1 MPLRVSGVRGNPIV
15 QTHLNPDAGVHIMA
29 LPGGQKLVTTDRFVP
44 HVSTV
49 PANRGRIVGLHLR
62 EKALAGALE
71 PDGAAR
77 APVVLFIHGGYSPAV
92 VAYDLEYRD
101 YSWMEQLARAGFD
114 VFAMTHTGYGSSP
127 KPVMDDP
134 CNVDAANQAQLMPRV
149 LKEACAPRY
158 PYKLVS
164 SGTEWDEIE
173 SVVGFLT
180 ALRKVEKVS
189 LIGWSTGAP
198 RAGGFAALHPG
209 KVDRLVLLAPS
220 PFFPSDAPPD
230 PMPEPGAPVILQSRE
245 MLMNGRWQD
254 HVRASGQIEHPEVR
268 DMMWRALMFEDGLG
282 AQWGPDGVGVMRA
295 PSRMNYGWRSNAA
308 RVTAPT
314 LVMLGEHD
322 NYGKRRDAWAGLA
335 STHKRFVKIVN
346 ATHFVQYERGRHVV
360 HALAENWL
368 RRGEVSGATR
378 AETGIDWEGN
388 IRPLD

>member
-1 MPLRVSGVRGNPIV
+1 M
-15 QTHLNPDAGVHIMA
+15 QKQLNPEARARDTA
-29 LPGGQKLVTTDRFVP
+29 LPDGQKPITTDRFVP

-71 PDGAAR
+71 PGGAAR
-77 APVVLFIHGGYSPAV
+77 VPLVLFIHGGYSPAA

-114 VFAMTHTGYGSSP
+114 VFAMTHTGYGGSP
-127 KPVMDDP
+127 KPMMDDP
-134 CNVDAANQAQLMPRV
+134 CNVEAANQAQLIPGV

-164 SGTEWDEIE
+164 SRTEWDEIE
-173 SVVGFLT
+173 SVVEFIT
-180 ALRKVEKVS
+180 ALRQVEKVS
-189 LIGWSTGAP
+189 LVGWSTGAP
-198 RAGGFAALHPG
+198 RAGGFAAMHPG
-209 KVDRLVLLAPS
+209 KVDKLVLLAPS
-220 PFFPSDAPPD
+220 PFFPSDTPPD
-230 PMPEPGAPVILQSRE
+230 PMPEPGAPVILQSRA
-245 MLMNGRWQD
+245 MLMNERWQN

-268 DMMWRALMFEDGLG
+268 EIMWRALMFEDGLG
-282 AQWGPDGVGVMRA
+282 EQWGPVGVGVMRA

-308 RVTAPT
+308 HVTAPT

-322 NYGKRRDAWAGLA
+322 NYEKRRDAWTGLA
-335 STHKRFVKIVN
+335 SAHKTFVKIGN

-360 HALAENWL
+360 HRLTENWL

-378 AETGIDWEGN
+378 AEIGVDWDGKFQ
-388 IRPLD
+388 PLD

>member
-1 MPLRVSGVRGNPIV
+1 MNEAVKQSAAEMRKHLKPEAGVRV
-15 QTHLNPDAGVHIMA
+15 TA
-29 LPGGQKLVTTDRFVP
+29 LPDGRKLVTTDRFVP

-49 PANRGRIVGLHLR
+49 PANRGRMVGLHLR
-62 EKALAGALE
+62 EKALAGALA

-101 YSWMEQLARAGFD
+101 YSWMGELARAGFD

-127 KPVMDDP
+127 KPMMEDP
-134 CNVDAANQAQLMPRV
+134 CNVDRAHQAQLIPGV
-149 LKEACAPRY
+149 LKEASAPRY

-164 SGTEWDEIE
+164 SCTEWDEIE
-173 SVVGFLT
+173 SVVGFVT
-180 ALRKVEKVS
+180 ALRQSEKVS

-198 RAGGFAALHPG
+198 RAGGFAALHPE
-209 KVDRLVLLAPS
+209 KVDKLVLLAPS
-220 PFFPSDAPPD
+220 PFFPSDRPPD

-245 MLMNGRWQD
+245 MLMGERWQN

-268 DMMWRALMFEDGLG
+268 EIMWRALMLEDGLG
-282 AQWGPDGVGVMRA
+282 EQWGPDGEGVMRA

-308 RVTAPT
+308 RVRAPT

-322 NYGKRRDAWAGLA
+322 NYEKRRDAWNGLG
-335 STHKRFVKIVN
+335 STRKTFVKIEN
-346 ATHFVQYERGRHVV
+346 ATHFVQYERARHVV
-360 HALAENWL
+360 HQLSESWL
-368 RRGEVSGATR
+368 RRSEVPGATR
-378 AETGIDWEGN
+378 AELGVDWNGR